1 MTGPV
6 QRDHGGGLDAAVAR
20 HGGRKEDWIDLSTG
34 INPWPYPVG
43 DIPDSAWHSLPDS
56 AAMQRLLSAARLF
69 WDVPDG
75 AEVVAASGV
84 SALIVQ
90 LPALCRDRNVSIAKP
105 TYNEHEAAFAA
116 AGYTLSDKGA
126 AQVFV
131 HPNNPDGRRFT
142 EAGVMANHRDLT
154 VIDESF
160 CDCVPGAS
168 LIHLARIP
176 GVVVLKGLG
185 KFWGLAGLRL
195 GFAIARPDSVAKLR
209 ERLGPWAVSGPA
221 LHLGA
226 RALEDHAWAAATRER
241 LQKAAERLDAIAAQ
255 GGLSPVGGTDLF
267 RLYSCSN
274 SDTVYRKLTAERILT
289 RTFPYSKNW
298 IRLGL
303 PGDEPDWQR
312 LSRVLGA

>member
-1 MTGPV
+1 MTAAA

-20 HGGRKEDWIDLSTG
+20 FGGRKDDWIDLSTG
-34 INPWPYPVG
+34 INPWPYPVR
-43 DIPDSAWHSLPDS
+43 DIPDRAWHALPDS
-56 AAMQRLLSAARLF
+56 AAMQRLLSAARSF
-69 WDVPDG
+69 WHVPDG
-75 AEVVAASGV
+75 AEIVAASGV

-90 LPALCRDRNVSIAKP
+90 LPALCHDRSVSIAKP

-116 AGYTLSDKGA
+116 AGYALSDAGA

-131 HPNNPDGRRFT
+131 HPNNPDGRRFG
-142 EAGVMANHRDLT
+142 EADVMAKHRDLT

-160 CDCVPGAS
+160 CDCTPDAS
-168 LIHLARIP
+168 LVHLAETP
-176 GVVVLKGLG
+176 GVVILKGLG

-195 GFAIARPDSVAKLR
+195 GFAIARPDSIAALR

-221 LHLGA
+221 LHIGA
-226 RALEDHAWAAATRER
+226 MALKDDGWAAATRER
-241 LQKAAERLDAIAAQ
+241 LQQAAARLDAIAAK

-274 SDTVYRKLTAERILT
+274 SDTVYRKLAAGRILT
-289 RTFPYSKNW
+289 RTFPYSKDW

-303 PGDEPDWQR
+303 PGGEPDWQR
-312 LSRVLGA
+312 LSHVLGV